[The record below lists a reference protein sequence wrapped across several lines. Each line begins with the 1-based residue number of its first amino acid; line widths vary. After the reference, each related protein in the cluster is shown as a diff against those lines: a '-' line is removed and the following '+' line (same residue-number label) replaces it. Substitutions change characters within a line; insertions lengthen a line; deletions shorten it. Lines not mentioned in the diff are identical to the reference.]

1 METGII
7 ISGAALAFGINV
19 VVSLVKKFIY
29 PKFGSFGVH
38 VFSFVLAT
46 IGAVYVIYG
55 GQFPALQNLLIAAA
69 ALFST
74 AVSFYE
80 VVLKHLSFF
89 KDEGDTM
96 EEAREERHG

>member
-1 METGII
+1 METILL
-7 ISGAALAFGINV
+7 SGAALAFGINIL
-19 VVSLVKKFIY
+19 VSLVKKFIY
-29 PKFGSFGVH
+29 PKFGSMGVH
-38 VFSFVLAT
+38 VFSFVLAS

-55 GQFPALQNLLIAAA
+55 GNFPGLQQFLIAAA

-89 KDEGDTM
+89 KDESYKM
-96 EEAREERHG
+96 IEAREERHG

>member
-1 METGII
+1 MEPSLL
-7 ISGAALAFGINV
+7 ISGAAIAFGVNV
-19 VVSLVKKFIY
+19 LVSLLKKFIY
-29 PKFGSFGVH
+29 PYFGSLGVH
-38 VFSFVLAT
+38 VFSFALAT
-46 IGAVYVIYG
+46 IGAVYFIYG
-55 GQFPALQNLLIAAA
+55 GQFPQIQQLVIAAA

-96 EEAREERHG
+96 EIARE

>member
-7 ISGAALAFGINV
+7 ISGAAIAFGVNV
-19 VVSLVKKFIY
+19 IVSLLKRYIY
-29 PKFGSFGVH
+29 PKYGSFGVH
-38 VFSFVLAT
+38 VFSFVLAA
-46 IGAVYVIYG
+46 IAAVYVIYG
-55 GQFPALQNLLIAAA
+55 GQFPGLQQFVIAAA

-89 KDEGDTM
+89 KDESPKM
-96 EEAREERHG
+96 EQARVERHG